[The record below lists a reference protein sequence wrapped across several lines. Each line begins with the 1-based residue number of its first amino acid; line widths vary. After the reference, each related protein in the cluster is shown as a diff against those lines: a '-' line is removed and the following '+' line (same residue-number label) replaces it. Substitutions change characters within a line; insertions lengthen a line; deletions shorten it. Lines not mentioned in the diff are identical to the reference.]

1 MSLDCSS
8 LLRSLE
14 ETYRSLSAVRE
25 QLVGA
30 SPTGNGPRRSTIE
43 LLERLGN
50 LEKDVATATRAERQR
65 AEKMIVLEQVLLGNR
80 DIMNDLQTSL

>member
-1 MSLDCSS
+1 MSLECSS

-14 ETYRSLSAVRE
+14 ETYRSLCAVRE

-30 SPTGNGPRRSTIE
+30 SPTGNGPRTIE

-80 DIMNDLQTSL
+80 ELVKVLQDM